1 MLNIVLQLIGG
12 GLFLISLIFLLFS
25 IKKYKDF
32 EKRDDVKFY
41 KGTIESVE
49 INGGLICNV
58 RLDET
63 NELIRIDNMDS
74 IVVMEYVP
82 EYGVT
87 NNYNALIG
95 KKIKFSKDANGKIE
109 YDIAY
114 KKKIRIC
121 LMYVVIGLL
130 IFSVSFL
137 FNSHIRHKIDNYEK
151 EMKTIES
158 SNDSNTSIIDKTY
171 KLNVK
176 LKKEVSSNEIQNMI
190 NDIKNIQSVKD
201 AEQIKYNI
209 YDGNNMIAISNIYV
223 TFEDSTSMAE
233 IEHVKNL
240 IENNNK
246 YKEIVDEISQE
257 SIY

>member
-1 MLNIVLQLIGG
+1 
-12 GLFLISLIFLLFS
+12 
-25 IKKYKDF
+25 
-32 EKRDDVKFY
+32 
-41 KGTIESVE
+41 
-49 INGGLICNV
+49 
-58 RLDET
+58 
-63 NELIRIDNMDS
+63 
-74 IVVMEYVP
+74 
-82 EYGVT
+82 
-87 NNYNALIG
+87 
-95 KKIKFSKDANGKIE
+95 
-109 YDIAY
+109 
-114 KKKIRIC
+114 
-121 LMYVVIGLL
+121 
-130 IFSVSFL
+130 
-137 FNSHIRHKIDNYEK
+137 
-151 EMKTIES
+151 MKTIES